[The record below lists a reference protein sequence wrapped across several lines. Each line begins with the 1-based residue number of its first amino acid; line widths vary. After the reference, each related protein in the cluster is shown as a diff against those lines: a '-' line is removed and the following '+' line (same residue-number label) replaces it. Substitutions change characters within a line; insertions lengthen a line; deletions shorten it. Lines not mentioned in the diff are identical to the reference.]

1 MNRAKTH
8 VKKGDLV
15 EVITGDH
22 KGAQGAILQVISKD
36 KDKDK
41 RSGPRILV
49 EGVNMIK
56 KAVKPTQDKPQ
67 GGFAEREA
75 SIHISNVKLVERKTA
90 KSLDKKK

>member
-22 KGAQGAILQVISKD
+22 KGAQGAILQVISKE
-36 KDKDK
+36 KQK